1 MCACGAHRLKERG
14 RLRTGERERL
24 GRLEP
29 VPRPIEQLPQI
40 RSAITFYRVMSW
52 VTGVFL
58 LLLVAEMVL
67 KYSPTHVEVF
77 AGGSGGPLSLQ
88 GVVPGVGCEWFSLFV
103 PGGMGCEIVS
113 LGDGFNISLAILI
126 VHGWIYVVYLVACF
140 RLWSLLRW
148 PFGRL
153 LVMAL
158 GGVVPFLSF
167 FVEHRMH
174 RVALDDLARLE
185 AERAARQSA
194 SASSATASTPRE
206 A

>member
-1 MCACGAHRLKERG
+1 MPRPGPPRPRAPEP
-14 RLRTGERERL
+14 L
-24 GRLEP
+24 GRLAL

-40 RSAITFYRVMSW
+40 RTAIKFYRVMSW
-52 VTGVFL
+52 VTGTFL

-77 AGGSGGPLSLQ
+77 AFGASGPLALEA
-88 GVVPGVGCEWFSLFV
+88 VVPGEGCQWFSLFV

-113 LGDGFNISLAILI
+113 LGVGVNISLMILI
-126 VHGWIYVVYLVACF
+126 VHGWIYVVYLLACF

-148 PFGRL
+148 PFPRL
-153 LVMAL
+153 LAMAA

-174 RVALDDLARLE
+174 RIALADLARLE
-185 AERAARQSA
+185 AEKAAKSAATQADA
-194 SASSATASTPRE
+194 SATPSSAPTSKE

>member
-1 MCACGAHRLKERG
+1 MAIARADRLA
-14 RLRTGERERL
+14 
-24 GRLEP
+24 P

-40 RSAITFYRVMSW
+40 RSAVGFYRVMSW

-77 AGGSGGPLSLQ
+77 AGGSRGPLALAP
-88 GVVPGVGCEWFSLFV
+88 VVPAEGCQWYSLFV
-103 PGGMGCEIVS
+103 PGGMGCEIAS
-113 LGDGFNISLAILI
+113 LGDGFNVSLAILI
-126 VHGWIYVVYLVACF
+126 VHGWIYVVYLLACF
-140 RLWSLLRW
+140 RLWSKLRW

-153 LVMAL
+153 LAMAL

-167 FVEHRMH
+167 IVEHRMH

-185 AERAARQSA
+185 AERARRDDA
-194 SASSATASTPRE
+194 SATAAASTPQE

>member
-1 MCACGAHRLKERG
+1 
-14 RLRTGERERL
+14 
-24 GRLEP
+24 

-40 RSAITFYRVMSW
+40 RTAITFYRVMSW
-52 VTGVFL
+52 VTGTFL

-77 AGGSGGPLSLQ
+77 AFGASGPLALEA
-88 GVVPGVGCEWFSLFV
+88 VVPGAGCQWYSLFV
-103 PGGMGCEIVS
+103 PGGMGCEITS
-113 LGDGFNISLAILI
+113 LGEGVNISLMILI
-126 VHGWIYVVYLVACF
+126 VHGWIYVIYLFACF

-148 PFGRL
+148 PFPRL
-153 LVMAL
+153 LAMAA

-174 RVALDDLARLE
+174 RVALADLARLE
-185 AERAARQSA
+185 AEKASRDSA
-194 SASSATASTPRE
+194 SASASAPTSKE

>member
-1 MCACGAHRLKERG
+1 M
-14 RLRTGERERL
+14 
-24 GRLEP
+24 
-29 VPRPIEQLPQI
+29 PRPIEQLPQI
-40 RSAITFYRVMSW
+40 RTAITFYRVMSW
-52 VTGVFL
+52 VTGTFL

-77 AGGSGGPLSLQ
+77 AFGASGPLSLEA
-88 GVVPGVGCEWFSLFV
+88 VVPGMGCQWYSLFV

-113 LGDGFNISLAILI
+113 LGEGVNISLMILI
-126 VHGWIYVVYLVACF
+126 VHGWIYVVYLLACF

-153 LVMAL
+153 LAMAA

-174 RVALDDLARLE
+174 RVALADLARLE
-185 AERAARQSA
+185 AERATRDSA
-194 SASSATASTPRE
+194 SVVAPAAAPTNRE
-206 A
+206 S

>member
-1 MCACGAHRLKERG
+1 M
-14 RLRTGERERL
+14 
-24 GRLEP
+24 
-29 VPRPIEQLPQI
+29 PRPIEQLPQI
-40 RSAITFYRVMSW
+40 RTAVTFYRVMSY

-77 AGGSGGPLSLQ
+77 AFGSSGPLSLEA
-88 GVVPGVGCEWFSLFV
+88 VVPAAGCQWYSLFV
-103 PGGMGCEIVS
+103 PGGMGCEIAS

-126 VHGWIYVVYLVACF
+126 VHGWIYVVYLVASF

-148 PFGRL
+148 PFPRL
-153 LVMAL
+153 LAMAA

-167 FVEHRMH
+167 FVEQRMH
-174 RVALDDLARLE
+174 RVALDDLTRLE
-185 AERAARQSA
+185 AERAARA
-194 SASSATASTPRE
+194 SAPKADASAAASTPRE

>member
-1 MCACGAHRLKERG
+1 
-14 RLRTGERERL
+14 
-24 GRLEP
+24 

-67 KYSPTHVEVF
+67 KYSPTHVELF
-77 AGGSGGPLSLQ
+77 AFGASGPLALEA
-88 GVVPGVGCEWFSLFV
+88 VVPGAGCQWYSLFV
-103 PGGMGCEIVS
+103 PGGMGCEITS
-113 LGDGFNISLAILI
+113 LGEGFNISLTILI
-126 VHGWIYVVYLVACF
+126 VHGWIYVVYLLASF

-148 PFGRL
+148 PFKRL
-153 LVMAL
+153 LAMAL

-167 FVEHRMH
+167 FVERPLHRI
-174 RVALDDLARLE
+174 ALADLARLE
-185 AERAARQSA
+185 AQKAARS
-194 SASSATASTPRE
+194 TAAAPAPQE

>member
-1 MCACGAHRLKERG
+1 
-14 RLRTGERERL
+14 
-24 GRLEP
+24 

-40 RSAITFYRVMSW
+40 RSAIGFYRVMSW
-52 VTGVFL
+52 VTGIFL
-58 LLLVAEMVL
+58 LLLVTEMVL

-88 GVVPGVGCEWFSLFV
+88 AVVPAAGCQWYSLFA
-103 PGGMGCEIVS
+103 PGGMGCEIAS

-126 VHGWIYVVYLVACF
+126 VHGWIYVVYLLAAF

-148 PFGRL
+148 PFPRL
-153 LVMAL
+153 LAMAA

-167 FVEHRMH
+167 FVERRMH
-174 RVALDDLARLE
+174 RIALGDLARLE
-185 AERAARQSA
+185 TEKASRDAA
-194 SASSATASTPRE
+194 SAAVSAPQE

>member
-1 MCACGAHRLKERG
+1 
-14 RLRTGERERL
+14 
-24 GRLEP
+24 

-67 KYSPTHVEVF
+67 KYSPTHVELF
-77 AGGSGGPLSLQ
+77 AFGASGPLALEA
-88 GVVPGVGCEWFSLFV
+88 VVPGAGCQWYSLFV
-103 PGGMGCEIVS
+103 PGGMGCEITS
-113 LGDGFNISLAILI
+113 LGEGGVNISLAILI
-126 VHGWIYVVYLVACF
+126 VHGWIYVIYLFASF

-148 PFGRL
+148 PFKRL
-153 LVMAL
+153 FAMAL

-167 FVEHRMH
+167 FVERPLHRT
-174 RVALDDLARLE
+174 ALADLARLE
-185 AERAARQSA
+185 AEKAARSA
-194 SASSATASTPRE
+194 AAAPAPQE

>member
-1 MCACGAHRLKERG
+1 MPK
-14 RLRTGERERL
+14 
-24 GRLEP
+24 
-29 VPRPIEQLPQI
+29 PIDQIPQI
-40 RSAITFYRVMSW
+40 RSATALYRVMSW

-58 LLLVAEMVL
+58 LLLVIEMVL
-67 KYSPTHVEVF
+67 KYSPTHVELF
-77 AGGSGGPLSLQ
+77 AGGSGGLLYFAQ
-88 GVVPGVGCEWFSLFV
+88 VVPLPTCEWWSLFV
-103 PGGMGCEIVS
+103 PGGQGCEIQS

-153 LVMAL
+153 IAMAL

-174 RVALDDLARLE
+174 RVALDDVARLE
-185 AERAARQSA
+185 AQRAARA
-194 SASSATASTPRE
+194 DAAPTPQE

>member
-1 MCACGAHRLKERG
+1 M
-14 RLRTGERERL
+14 
-24 GRLEP
+24 
-29 VPRPIEQLPQI
+29 PRPIEQLPQI
-40 RSAITFYRVMSW
+40 RTAITFYRVMSY
-52 VTGVFL
+52 VTGAFL

-88 GVVPGVGCEWFSLFV
+88 SVIPGEGCQWFSLFA
-103 PGGMGCEIVS
+103 PGGMGCEITS

-126 VHGWIYVVYLVACF
+126 VHGWIYVVYLLACF

-148 PFGRL
+148 PFPRL
-153 LVMAL
+153 LAMAA

-174 RVALDDLARLE
+174 RIALDDVARLE
-185 AERAARQSA
+185 AERSARDSVAQADA
-194 SASSATASTPRE
+194 SAPSSAPRE